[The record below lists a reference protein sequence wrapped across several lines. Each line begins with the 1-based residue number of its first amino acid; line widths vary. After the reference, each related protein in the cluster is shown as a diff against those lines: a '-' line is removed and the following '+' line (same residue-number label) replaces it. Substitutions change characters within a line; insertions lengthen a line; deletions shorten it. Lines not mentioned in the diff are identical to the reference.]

1 MGKKIDLRGGIIM
14 MSKKI
19 DVPKTVSKT
28 ESVFFN
34 ELKNFKGE
42 EATIILLNGSSI
54 QAKILAIEFKNLNF
68 IVEYADGIK
77 EMISGGA
84 IQSVRLGTKIEKK

>member
-1 MGKKIDLRGGIIM
+1 M

-19 DVPKTVSKT
+19 EVPKTVSKT

-42 EATIILLNGSSI
+42 EVTIILLNGSLVR
-54 QAKILAIEFKNLNF
+54 AKVLAIEFNHLNF
-68 IVEYADGIK
+68 IVEYVDGVK
-77 EMISGGA
+77 EMIRGGA
-84 IQSVRLGTKIEKK
+84 IQSVRLGTKIEKE

>member
-1 MGKKIDLRGGIIM
+1 M

-19 DVPKTVSKT
+19 DVPKAVSKT

-42 EATIILLNGSSI
+42 EVTIVLLSGSSLH
-54 QAKILAIEFKNLNF
+54 AKVLAIEFKNLNF

-84 IQSVRLGTKIEKK
+84 IQSVRLGTKIEKKW

>member
-1 MGKKIDLRGGIIM
+1 MI
-14 MSKKI
+14 SKKTE
-19 DVPKTVSKT
+19 VPKAVSKT

-42 EATIILLNGSSI
+42 EVTIILLNGSSI
-54 QAKILAIEFKNLNF
+54 RAKIVAIEFNNLNF

-77 EMISGGA
+77 EMIKGES
-84 IQSVRLGTKIEKK
+84 IQSVRLGTKIEKE

>member
-1 MGKKIDLRGGIIM
+1 M

-19 DVPKTVSKT
+19 EVPKTVSKT

-42 EATIILLNGSSI
+42 NVTIILLNGSSI
-54 QAKILAIEFKNLNF
+54 RAKVLAIEFNNLNF
-68 IVEYADGIK
+68 IVEYADGVKELIK
-77 EMISGGA
+77 GGS
-84 IQSVRLGTKIEKK
+84 IQSVRLGTKIEKE

>member
-1 MGKKIDLRGGIIM
+1 M

-19 DVPKTVSKT
+19 DVPKIVSKT
-28 ESVFFN
+28 ESVFFFD

-42 EATIILLNGSSI
+42 DATIILSNGSSMH
-54 QAKILAIEFKNLNF
+54 AKILAIEFKNLNF

-84 IQSVRLGTKIEKK
+84 IQSIRLGTKIEKE